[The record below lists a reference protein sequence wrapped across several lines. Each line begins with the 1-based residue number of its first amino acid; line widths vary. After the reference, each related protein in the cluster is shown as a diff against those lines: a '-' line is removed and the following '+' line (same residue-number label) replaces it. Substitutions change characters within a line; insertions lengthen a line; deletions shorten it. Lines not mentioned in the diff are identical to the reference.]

1 MGGARLARTQRS
13 NSLRKW
19 RLIKGVTL
27 KQLAQKTGLKD
38 IYLVQLEKGF
48 RKGTPNT
55 WIKLAQ
61 ELQLPVGHFF
71 QEDILLTEIKE
82 TNRRVNDH

>member
-1 MGGARLARTQRS
+1 MTRTQKS

-27 KQLAQKTGLKD
+27 KQLAQKTGFKD
-38 IYLVQLEKGF
+38 IYLVQLENGF
-48 RKGTPNT
+48 RNGTPNT

-71 QEDILLTEIKE
+71 QDELSLTEIKE
-82 TNRRVNDH
+82 PNKRVNDH

>member
-1 MGGARLARTQRS
+1 MKRTNRS

-27 KQLAQKTGLKD
+27 KQLSQKTGFKHIFL
-38 IYLVQLEKGF
+38 IRLEKGL

-61 ELQLPVGHFF
+61 ELQLPVGDLF
-71 QEDILLTEIKE
+71 QKEISLTDIAER
-82 TNRRVNDH
+82 NRKVSDD